1 RAFATL
7 LDILPTCLDACA
19 ARYPSTS
26 LGTGPGFE
34 VPLPGASLLD
44 GREVESRRYVFAEEG
59 EREGRFLA
67 VRDERWKLTWWFRD
81 GFAELWD
88 LKNDPDEYRN
98 LACPERTREALS
110 PMDLETERA
119 FGRLR
124 EQLVKFEQ
132 RQGPHPVG
140 LDLPNLGLGP
150 VAWRTL
156 NRQFPSWPANLID
169 PDEIAALSD
178 FDDEVLHAVE
188 KEPDVRLAD
197 LELDDWLEHGGS
209 ATLVERVRGKDS

>member
-1 RAFATL
+1 
-7 LDILPTCLDACA
+7 
-19 ARYPSTS
+19 
-26 LGTGPGFE
+26 
-34 VPLPGASLLD
+34 
-44 GREVESRRYVFAEEG
+44 
-59 EREGRFLA
+59 
-67 VRDERWKLTWWFRD
+67 
-81 GFAELWD
+81 
-88 LKNDPDEYRN
+88 
-98 LACPERTREALS
+98 
-110 PMDLETERA
+110 MDLETERA

-209 ATLVERVRGKDS
+209 KTLVERVRGKDS